1 MKTLRT
7 NLLLMAIGALI
18 FTAPSCKSKKDASD
32 EKPEGEELVTVYCS
46 GPEYFTNQEFFRA
59 NAVGESM
66 DQMTSKRK
74 AMSAAREEMANNM
87 ETTMSVVTD
96 DHVQS
101 TEYNNKEEITEV
113 FNSLARTTTQQT
125 LRGVRTICE
134 KQTRTAEGR
143 YKTYIAIE
151 LSADELLTDYN
162 ERLSNDERIR
172 SEYNYERF
180 KETFEEEMKKHEERS
195 R

>member
-1 MKTLRT
+1 MKKVRT
-7 NLLLMAIGALI
+7 NLLLIAAGALL
-18 FTAPSCKSKKDASD
+18 FTAPGCKSKKDASD
-32 EKPEGEELVTVYCS
+32 EKPQGEELVTVYCS
-46 GPEYFTNQEFFRA
+46 GPEYFTNQEYFRA

-74 AMSAAREEMANNM
+74 ALSAAREEMATNM

-101 TEYNNKEEITEV
+101 NEFNNKEEVTEV
-113 FNSLARTTTQQT
+113 FNSLARTTTQQS

-151 LSADELLTDYN
+151 LSAEELLSDYN
-162 ERLSNDERIR
+162 ERLSNDDRVR

-180 KETFEEEMKKHEERS
+180 KETFEKEMEKHAERNK
-195 R
+195 